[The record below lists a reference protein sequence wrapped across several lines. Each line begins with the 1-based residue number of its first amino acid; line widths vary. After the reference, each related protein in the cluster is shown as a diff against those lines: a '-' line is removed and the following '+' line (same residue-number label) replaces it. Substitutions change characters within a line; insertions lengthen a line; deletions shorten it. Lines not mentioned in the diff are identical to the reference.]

1 MIQDLTQ
8 PETDEEQPN
17 YSLRTPW
24 ATTDSERADFYA
36 LKEIPRVKRIDH
48 SLHAT
53 SKELTF
59 SNLKDRGVEKR
70 LKFRL
75 RVISRYSG
83 LFISTYSQ
91 IFQYFVLDYGLEVL
105 STHSISW
112 ITHTIKKLLKLN
124 KLTDVDGTVCETY
137 TVSTSYLTTRLSFT
151 NTKK

>member
-1 MIQDLTQ
+1 MVYTKYCLQEGKVKRQRQEDTVETQMIQDLTQ

-53 SKELTF
+53 SKELTL
-59 SNLKDRGVEKR
+59 SNLKNRGVEKR

-75 RVISRYSG
+75 RVISRYSV
-83 LFISTYSQ
+83 LFYA
-91 IFQYFVLDYGLEVL
+91 FLY
-105 STHSISW
+105 
-112 ITHTIKKLLKLN
+112 
-124 KLTDVDGTVCETY
+124 
-137 TVSTSYLTTRLSFT
+137 
-151 NTKK
+151 